1 MALYIPAGRRR
12 RRAIGLIVAAFVV
25 GLVAGWIGGRA
36 SSPSVEGRV
45 KSVRSEARQTA
56 AGLRVV
62 ALHDQTGAVAQPTPG
77 DAGTDLV
84 LRRTRTELDHEFRRA
99 PWVTRQQHDQLL
111 RELDAL
117 QARPDRGT
125 AAFGAAAEALARDI
139 ETTFGTNG

>member
-1 MALYIPAGRRR
+1 VALYIPAGRRR
-12 RRAIGLIVAAFVV
+12 RRAIGLVVAAFVV

-45 KSVRSEARQTA
+45 KSVRAEARQTA

-62 ALHDQTGAVAQPTPG
+62 ALHDQAGAVAQPG

-99 PWVTRQQHDQLL
+99 PWLTRQPRDQLL

-139 ETTFGTNG
+139 ETTFGTDG